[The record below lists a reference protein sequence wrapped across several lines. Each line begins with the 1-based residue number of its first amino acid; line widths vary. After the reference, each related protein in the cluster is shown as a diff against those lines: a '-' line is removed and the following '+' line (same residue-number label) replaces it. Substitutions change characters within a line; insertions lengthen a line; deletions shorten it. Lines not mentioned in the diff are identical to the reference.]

1 MNDYETYPLG
11 DISLQSGQQLP
22 QAFIAYKTYGT
33 LNAAKDNAIVYPTWF
48 AGLHTDNEWL
58 IGENKAL
65 DPNRYFIIVPNMLG
79 NGLSSSPSNT
89 PAPFGKSNFPLISMY
104 DNVRFQHQLIT
115 EKFGISKIKLVV
127 GWSLGAMQVFQ
138 WGTSYPEMVERI
150 APFGGTAKTRPLAQM
165 VFQSM
170 IAALQADSKWE
181 KGLYK
186 HPPVD
191 GLAAMGRVYAPWGFS
206 NSYYLEKLYQSEG
219 YSSLKQYVE
228 EYWDQVFLSFDAN
241 DLIAMLRTGIS
252 GDISNNHVDCYN
264 FEQALRKI
272 SSPALVMPG
281 SSDLFF
287 TPEDSAYDV
296 QHMPNAVFQPI
307 ESKWGH
313 CFGIGANEAD
323 SLVIDS
329 HLKRF
334 LKLGFQWD

>member
-11 DISLQSGQQLP
+11 DVVLQSGHLLP
-22 QAFIAYKTYGT
+22 QAHIAYKTYGT
-33 LNAAKDNAIVYPTWF
+33 LNAAKNNVIVYPTWF

-89 PAPFGKSNFPLISMY
+89 PAPFDKSNFPLISMY
-104 DNVRFQHQLIT
+104 DNVRLQHQLIT
-115 EKFGISKIKLVV
+115 QKFGIRIIKLVV

-150 APFGGTAKTRPLAQM
+150 APFGGTARTRPLAQL

-170 IAALQADSKWE
+170 IAALQADSTWDR
-181 KGLYK
+181 GHYK
-186 HPPVD
+186 HQPVD
-191 GLAAMGRVYAPWGFS
+191 GLAAMGRAYAPWGFS
-206 NSYYLEKLYQSEG
+206 QSYYLEKLYQSEG
-219 YSSLKQYVE
+219 YDSLKQYVE
-228 EYWDQVFLSFDAN
+228 EYWDQVFMSFEAN
-241 DLIAMLRTGIS
+241 DLIAMLRTGIH
-252 GDISNNHVDCYN
+252 GDISDNPVDCCN
-264 FEQALRKI
+264 FEQALSKI

-296 QHMPNAVFQPI
+296 QHMPNAVYRPI

-313 CFGIGANEAD
+313 CFGIGANETD
-323 SLVIDS
+323 SLVIDR

-334 LKLGFQWD
+334 LELG